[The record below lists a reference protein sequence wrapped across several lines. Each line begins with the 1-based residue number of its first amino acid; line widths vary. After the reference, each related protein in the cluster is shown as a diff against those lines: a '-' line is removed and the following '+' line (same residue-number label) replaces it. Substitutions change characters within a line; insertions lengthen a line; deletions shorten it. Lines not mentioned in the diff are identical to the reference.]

1 MLIYFVFLCVIL
13 MLIVLLYSSMNRE
26 SFQAQNDI
34 DIGPEYQ
41 LKQMLGN
48 INKKNESVNM
58 DQYVKKTGVEQSAI
72 AVAKTYCPVPPEFD
86 VTQYVNKNDIKEKQ
100 CPKMPNL
107 KDYVLK
113 SSIPPVQQCPSCIC
127 PKVKVASGLCKKCPE
142 ISKDLCPPPKPCDFA
157 QCKNVIKCGPGD
169 KIIPP
174 CPKCPEVRPCPKEA
188 IKICPAVKL
197 PSRDDLKCPSPEPCP
212 DKKCPPCKYYGMKEN
227 TKDVN
232 ELLDDMIKSDN
243 QDQLLKLKERLVDL
257 DLQDPDDLQNTID
270 GLKSKLAQKGE
281 KHNHPNMNN
290 KLNDILMAVQGIKSS
305 KIIDLEEPESEDEN
319 KGPSTT
325 VRPAQDKCQSYPLKI
340 NKMDKYKIMGASLM

>member
-1 MLIYFVFLCVIL
+1 MQVYQV
-13 MLIVLLYSSMNRE
+13 YSKY
-26 SFQAQNDI
+26 I
-34 DIGPEYQ
+34 I
-41 LKQMLGN
+41 
-48 INKKNESVNM
+48 
-58 DQYVKKTGVEQSAI
+58 
-72 AVAKTYCPVPPEFD
+72 
-86 VTQYVNKNDIKEKQ
+86 
-100 CPKMPNL
+100 
-107 KDYVLK
+107 
-113 SSIPPVQQCPSCIC
+113 
-127 PKVKVASGLCKKCPE
+127 
-142 ISKDLCPPPKPCDFA
+142 
-157 QCKNVIKCGPGD
+157 CKNVIKCGPGD

-174 CPKCPEVRPCPKEA
+174 CPKCPEVRPCPKES

-243 QDQLLKLKERLVDL
+243 QDQLLKLKERLIDL

-281 KHNHPNMNN
+281 QHNHPNMNN

-305 KIIDLEEPESEDEN
+305 KIIDLDEPESEDEN

-340 NKMDKYKIMGASLM
+340 NKMDKYKIMGASLL